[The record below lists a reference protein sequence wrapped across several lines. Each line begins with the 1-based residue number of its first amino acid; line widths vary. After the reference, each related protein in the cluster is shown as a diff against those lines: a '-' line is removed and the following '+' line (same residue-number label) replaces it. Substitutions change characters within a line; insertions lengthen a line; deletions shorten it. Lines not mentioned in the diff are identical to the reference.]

1 MYRIFTGNGTAK
13 LEATGDK
20 AGRGGSVAMVEL
32 EIMAE
37 NPTRFAKNSRTNSQQ
52 NIAITTKI
60 ETFRSQDENDY
71 EYEI

>member
-20 AGRGGSVAMVEL
+20 AGRCGSVAMVEL

-37 NPTRFAKNSRTNSQQ
+37 NPTRFAKNNRTNSPQ

>member
-37 NPTRFAKNSRTNSQQ
+37 NPTRFANSRTNSQQ